1 MQKLNFLS
9 LAIAGTISLSI
20 TQPVWANVNQI
31 TDVTINEIADGIELV
46 LETNNGELSSIFTS
60 TDGESFIIDIVNTQL
75 NLESGADLTI
85 NNPAPGI
92 TLINV
97 TSPDANSV
105 RVLITGESAP
115 PVVNIGQRNQN
126 FLLSITTQEPTTP
139 VEETPQTQ
147 TPDIIDSEV
156 TESDPDIELV
166 VTATRRS
173 TPLENTPATVDIK
186 TREELQREQPLNRT
200 VGDALQTL
208 PGIVINRLGLL
219 SGSANIR
226 GLTGERIGVL
236 VDGERLPNLE
246 FGPDLGSVDPFR
258 VQRLEVFKGPASSV
272 YGADAFGGVINII
285 TTTPQPDAPFGVRSF
300 AFAGGFA
307 EYGGNLEITGPN
319 YVIGTSRR
327 VAGDA
332 KDGAGNL
339 IPPQGTAYEV
349 FDIYGTGRVDLDENQ
364 RLELRF
370 DRYRQDNADLNGF
383 PSPPFISAE
392 NVFRNRDRYSLSY
405 INENLDGGTSFN
417 LRSYYQ
423 KSARRFDNATQVTI
437 AIPPTFQ
444 PQTITTPSST
454 FTLTESYGFS
464 GSADTPLGE
473 AGILTYG
480 IDISQDNSISDNL
493 INNTTGPLGTRNF
506 YGAFV
511 QSNYNLANNLT
522 LAGGL
527 RYDVFNFRESPDS
540 ENNTNA
546 VTFNLGS
553 VYRFTDTLAARINF
567 AQGFRP
573 PRLIDLFGSDSD
585 RTFFAPTRGRVLAD
599 PNLKPERANNFDI
612 GLNYASNTFRGGITY
627 FRNDISDFI
636 GFNSITPPPPTGF
649 GPPPATI
656 QVANKNVLL
665 QGIELSTAYLL
676 NRNLSVE
683 GNLTY
688 VNGEDRSGMPLS
700 QLEVFP
706 VTALLR
712 LLYDDNQFSGYLQSR
727 FYGGQG
733 NVLLS
738 NNQIG
743 PGSPAATVFDL
754 AIGYRVTPSTQISLN
769 VENLFNAE
777 YIYPTVN
784 FPAPGIRVLA
794 GIRAEF

>member
-1 MQKLNFLS
+1 MQRLTTFSN
-9 LAIAGTISLSI
+9 LAIASTILFI
-20 TQPVWANVNQI
+20 NQPAWANINQI
-31 TDVTINEIADGIELV
+31 TNVVVYETDDGIELS
-46 LETNNGELSSIFTS
+46 LESNNGMSSVSTS
-60 TDGESFIIDIVNTQL
+60 TEDKNFIADIANTQL
-75 NLESGADLTI
+75 RLQSGGDFTI
-85 NNPAPGI
+85 QNPAPGI
-92 TLINV
+92 TQITV

-105 RVLITGESAP
+105 RVIVTGESAP
-115 PVVNIGQRNQN
+115 PVVKVEQKDQE
-126 FLLSITTQEPTTP
+126 FLLFIATTAASTTTGEAPPT
-139 VEETPQTQ
+139 ETPET
-147 TPDIIDSEV
+147 TDSKSPPD
-156 TESDPDIELV
+156 TDIELV
-166 VTATRRS
+166 ITANRRS
-173 TPLENTPATVDIK
+173 TPLENTPATVEIK

-200 VGDALQTL
+200 VGEALQTL

-258 VQRLEVFKGPASSV
+258 VQRLEVLKGPASSI

-285 TTTPQPDAPFGVRSF
+285 TTTPQPDAPLQARAYVYG
-300 AFAGGFA
+300 GGFA

-319 YVIGTSRR
+319 FVIGTSRR

-332 KDGAGNL
+332 TDAAGNL
-339 IPPQGTAYEV
+339 IPPQGTAYEI
-349 FDIYGTGRVDLDENQ
+349 FDIYGTGRIDLDANQ

-383 PSPPFISAE
+383 PSPPFIAAK
-392 NVFRNRDRYSLSY
+392 NVFRDRDRYSLSY
-405 INENLDGGTSFN
+405 INENKDGGTSFN

-423 KSARRFDNATQVTI
+423 KSARRFDNATQVTVS
-437 AIPPTFQ
+437 IPPTFR

-464 GSADTPLGE
+464 GSADTPLGN
-473 AGILTYG
+473 AGNLIYG

-493 INNTTGPLGTRNF
+493 INNTTGSLGTRNF

-511 QSNYNLANNLT
+511 QSTYDLARNFT

-527 RYDVFNFRESPDS
+527 RYDIFNFKESTGA

-546 VTFNLGS
+546 VTFNIGS
-553 VYRFTDTLAARINF
+553 IYRITNTLAARVNF

-573 PRLIDLFGSDSD
+573 PRLVDLFGSDND

-599 PNLKPERANNFDI
+599 PNIKPERANNFDI
-612 GLNYASNTFRGGITY
+612 GLNYSSNTFRAGVTY

-636 GFNSITPPPPTGF
+636 GFESITPPPPPRF
-649 GPPPATI
+649 GAPAASI
-656 QVANKNVLL
+656 RVANKDVLL
-665 QGIELSTAYLL
+665 QGIEFSASYLL
-676 NRNLSVE
+676 TRNLTVE

-688 VNGEDRSGMPLS
+688 VNGEDKSGTPLS
-700 QLEVFP
+700 QLEVSP
-706 VTALLR
+706 LTALIR
-712 LLYDDNQFSGYLQSR
+712 LLYDNNQFSGYLQSR

-733 NVLLS
+733 TVLLS
-738 NNQIG
+738 DNRVGN
-743 PGSPAATVFDL
+743 GSPAATVFDL
-754 AIGYRVTPSTQISLN
+754 AIGYKVTPSTQLTLS

-784 FPAPGIRVLA
+784 FPAPGTRVLA
-794 GIRAEF
+794 GIRADF